1 MTSDTD
7 GEMLLI
13 GRYLSPFVRRV
24 AVSLQHFG
32 IPYRRSVLS
41 TLTDMPDIEK
51 SNPIGRVP
59 VLVLRSGESV
69 IDSAAILDA
78 LDQLV
83 GPERALMPPSGPD
96 RRRAFATLM
105 LGVGTV
111 ERAMTAN
118 GERRRPADKQMPE
131 KLDGLLRFVRRGLG
145 ELDRELG
152 DGTWF
157 VGDRM
162 LQPDI
167 TAAVGL
173 SFIRRVHPG
182 LVAEEEFPALSRLTA
197 RCEATPAFQRVW
209 IDIEA

>member
-1 MTSDTD
+1 MTDNTD

-24 AVSLQHFG
+24 AVSLRHFG
-32 IPYRRSVLS
+32 IPYRRRVLS

-51 SNPIGRVP
+51 SNPVGRVP
-59 VLVLRSGESV
+59 VLVLATGESV

-83 GPERALMPPSGPD
+83 GPERALMPASGPD
-96 RRRAFATLM
+96 RRRAFGTLM
-105 LGVGTV
+105 LAVGTV

-131 KLDGLLRFVRRGLG
+131 KLDGLLRFVRRGLA
-145 ELDRELG
+145 ELDREL
-152 DGTWF
+152 DDRAWF
-157 VGDRM
+157 VGERM

-182 LVAEEEFPALSRLTA
+182 LVGETEFPALSGLTA
-197 RCEATPAFQRVW
+197 RCEKMPAFQAAW

>member
-1 MTSDTD
+1 MNGDPNA
-7 GEMLLI
+7 EMLLI

-24 AVSLQHFG
+24 AVTLQHFE
-32 IPYRRSVLS
+32 IPYRRRVLS

-51 SNPIGRVP
+51 SNPVGRVP
-59 VLVLRSGESV
+59 VLVLPSGESV
-69 IDSAAILDA
+69 IDSAAILDF
-78 LDQLV
+78 LDQRA
-83 GPERALMPPSGPD
+83 GPARALMPASGPA
-96 RRRAFATLM
+96 RQRAFASLM
-105 LGVGTV
+105 LAVGTI

-131 KLDGLLRFVRRGLG
+131 KFDSLLRFVRQGLE
-145 ELDRELG
+145 ELDRALG
-152 DGTWF
+152 EQPWF

-182 LVAEEEFPALSRLTA
+182 LVAEEDFPALSRLTA
-197 RCEATPAFQRVW
+197 HCEAMPAFQAAW